1 MRKRIRENA
10 ETNPSIR
17 QSDAPISGTGE
28 ERRPAEGIDDSRRQV
43 LHLGALAALAL
54 TGCGTASSGGN
65 AGSQTGSTTGGQTGS
80 TTGQTGSM
88 TGGQTGSATGQTGST
103 TGGQTGSATGGQT
116 GSTSGSQTGS
126 TTGGQTG
133 STSGAQTGSTSGSH
147 TGTSGSQTG
156 SVSDGGG
163 SGVSSGSSGTSSG
176 STSMGDGGMGW
187 QEANCTPVTTLPA
200 GTMGPSNKMC
210 PNPFKFMNGSTISSK
225 ADWECLRAD
234 LSAMLQAAVYG
245 PKMPPP
251 DTLTATMGS
260 GGVVTVNCKV
270 GTKTGSFSFTIAGA
284 NTSKP
289 GPAVIRIASSGN
301 PFPSSVA
308 TIDVPQTGLLHQFAD
323 ENKMWPTT
331 GLVTT
336 LYGNTAAKSGSDI
349 CWAWGASRIIDALV
363 QLGPAAT
370 GINPKQLAV
379 TGCSFAGK
387 GAFACG
393 AFDERFVLVAPE
405 EAGSGGAALWR
416 VSSAEAALGQNIQE
430 ATEIVGEQNWQG
442 KDFHDLFA
450 GKSKTNAPVDML
462 IADQHFLVALCAP
475 RACLIIDNDIDWLG
489 PLATYAGGV
498 IGKKV
503 YTALG
508 IPERCEVNVSSEHS
522 HCAFPSSQQGELTT
536 FINRYLLQTTMT
548 APAAMDVLNDTHST
562 IKTYTESQWVDWTAP
577 TLSGSLSWDP
587 FA

>member
-1 MRKRIRENA
+1 
-10 ETNPSIR
+10 
-17 QSDAPISGTGE
+17 
-28 ERRPAEGIDDSRRQV
+28 
-43 LHLGALAALAL
+43 
-54 TGCGTASSGGN
+54 
-65 AGSQTGSTTGGQTGS
+65 
-80 TTGQTGSM
+80 
-88 TGGQTGSATGQTGST
+88 
-103 TGGQTGSATGGQT
+103 
-116 GSTSGSQTGS
+116 
-126 TTGGQTG
+126 
-133 STSGAQTGSTSGSH
+133 
-147 TGTSGSQTG
+147 
-156 SVSDGGG
+156 
-163 SGVSSGSSGTSSG
+163 
-176 STSMGDGGMGW
+176 MGDGAIGMSGPGW
-187 QEANCTPVTTLPA
+187 AESNCTPVTTLPA
-200 GTMGPSNKMC
+200 GTMGPSQKMC
-210 PNPFKFMNGSTISSK
+210 PDPFKFLNGSRLSSK

-251 DTLTATMGS
+251 DTLKATIS
-260 GGVVTVNCKV
+260 GGTVTVNCTV
-270 GTKTGSFSFTIAGA
+270 GTKTGSFTFTIKGGSTSNPAAG
-284 NTSKP
+284 
-289 GPAVIRIASSGN
+289 VVRIASSGN

-308 TIDVPQTGLLHQFAD
+308 TIDFDEHQFAQ

-336 LYGNTAAKSGSDI
+336 LYGNTAAKAGSDI
-349 CWAWGASRIIDALV
+349 CWAWGASRIIDALE
-363 QLGPAAT
+363 QLGASAT
-370 GINPKQLAV
+370 GVNPKALAV

-387 GAFACG
+387 GAFASG

-416 VSSAEAALGQNIQE
+416 VSSAEAAMGQNIQE

-442 KDFHDLFA
+442 KDFHDLFS

-508 IPERCEVNVSSEHS
+508 IPERCEVSVSANHA
-522 HCAFPSSQQGELTT
+522 HCSFPSSQQADLTA
-536 FINRYLLQTTMT
+536 FINRYLLQSTMT
-548 APAAMDVLNDTHST
+548 APAAKDVLNDTNST
-562 IKTYTESQWVDWTAP
+562 IKTYTESTWINWDVP

>member
-1 MRKRIRENA
+1 
-10 ETNPSIR
+10 
-17 QSDAPISGTGE
+17 
-28 ERRPAEGIDDSRRQV
+28 
-43 LHLGALAALAL
+43 
-54 TGCGTASSGGN
+54 
-65 AGSQTGSTTGGQTGS
+65 
-80 TTGQTGSM
+80 M
-88 TGGQTGSATGQTGST
+88 TGP
-103 TGGQTGSATGGQT
+103 
-116 GSTSGSQTGS
+116 
-126 TTGGQTG
+126 
-133 STSGAQTGSTSGSH
+133 
-147 TGTSGSQTG
+147 
-156 SVSDGGG
+156 
-163 SGVSSGSSGTSSG
+163 
-176 STSMGDGGMGW
+176 GW
-187 QEANCTPVTTLPA
+187 AESNCTPVSPLPV
-200 GTMGPSNKMC
+200 GTMGPSQKMC
-210 PNPFKFMNGSTISSK
+210 PDPFKFINGTRISSK

-251 DTLTATMGS
+251 DTLKATIS
-260 GGVVTVNCKV
+260 GGTVTVNCTV
-270 GTKTGSFSFTIAGA
+270 GTRTGSFTFTISGGG
-284 NTSKP
+284 TKP
-289 GPAVIRIASSGN
+289 SPAVVRIASSGN

-308 TIDVPQTGLLHQFAD
+308 TINFDEHQFAA
-323 ENKMWPTT
+323 ENQTWPTS

-370 GINPKQLAV
+370 GINPKALAV

-387 GAFACG
+387 GAFAAG

-430 ATEIVGEQNWQG
+430 STEIVGEQNWQG
-442 KDFHDLFA
+442 KDFHDLLA
-450 GKSKTNAPVDML
+450 GKSKANAPVDML

-508 IPERCEVNVSSEHS
+508 IANRCEVSVSPNHA
-522 HCAFPSSQQGELTT
+522 HCSFPSSQQADLTA
-536 FINRYLLQTTMT
+536 FINRYLLGMTSTTV
-548 APAAMDVLNDTHST
+548 AAMDVLNDTHST
-562 IKTYTESQWVDWTAP
+562 IKTYTESQWIDWTPP